1 MSAVL
6 TLLKLSNLLDS
17 KHPLDAFVSNLRVTA
32 INLRGGR
39 PAWSTAVGLGPIPY
53 RFAGSNPAPRISFS
67 PQVRASNHRCVH
79 QQAHR
84 RLDCYLRGWP
94 RESGD
99 LMTNDTT
106 DKQDD
111 EEEDWMD
118 YANAGFGETD
128 YSLWDEQ
135 PAEEQKE
142 EKEPDFDLNSS
153 PNQLGTHMEEIPR
166 APSPA
171 GHKHLVRIGTC
182 DPCLGRLGGK
192 KRFEQTIT
200 ESGVE
205 LRANVVRRD
214 SHLEA
219 ARSEIPLCPFCENL
233 YEEANLLADIIHD
246 AIQPYQATR
255 LQLGA
260 RIPKDQIDGEEEIR
274 KRFGAGGSD
283 ALKSGLVTEIARN
296 LNDRME
302 GKKLVNDKPQILAL
316 IDVLTLTVELDI
328 RAHYLYGRYKKLERG
343 IPQTRWPC
351 RACKGRGCEKCDKT
365 GLQYKK
371 SVQDLIGNPLLR
383 QFEAKEH
390 AFHGMGRED
399 IDVRC
404 MGQGRPFV
412 IEMKEPKIR
421 TVDLQAAQ
429 KSINDAAE
437 GSVIITSLRD
447 SNRSEV
453 VRVKDTPAEKSYTI
467 RFRVVPL
474 SEAEHAVL
482 TAPVDLTHVDVQD
495 RGGKGRKN
503 QKRRNRRGDRKN
515 DHKKPLP
522 AVIEVVE
529 GPSEEELKALKKA
542 ELVEKAEALGLTK
555 SGTKGDLIERIMS
568 AGPPPAV
575 NFELPTREFI
585 EETINKLAGV
595 KLAQRTPERVAHRRA
610 DLIRRRTVFE
620 TSEPLIE
627 VMDDGV
633 MEVEFT
639 LRCESGTYVKE
650 TIHGDA
656 GRTQPSLSSLIKAKC
671 DVLWLDVGDIHAD

>member
-1 MSAVL
+1 M
-6 TLLKLSNLLDS
+6 N
-17 KHPLDAFVSNLRVTA
+17 R
-32 INLRGGR
+32 RGAG
-39 PAWSTAVGLGPIPY
+39 PTAVFGVGPENAVI
-53 RFAGSNPAPRISFS
+53 
-67 PQVRASNHRCVH
+67 
-79 QQAHR
+79 
-84 RLDCYLRGWP
+84 
-94 RESGD
+94 
-99 LMTNDTT
+99 LMSNDTP
-106 DKQDD
+106 DKPD
-111 EEEDWMD
+111 EDEDWMK

-128 YSLWDEQ
+128 YSLWDDQ
-135 PAEEQKE
+135 PAEQDEAE
-142 EKEPDFDLNSS
+142 EEPDFDLNST

-182 DPCLGRLGGK
+182 DHCLGRLGGK
-192 KRFEQTIT
+192 KRYEQTIA
-200 ESGVE
+200 ESGAE
-205 LRANVVRRD
+205 IRASVVQRD
-214 SHLEA
+214 SHLEN
-219 ARSEIPLCPFCENL
+219 ARTEIPLCPFCENL
-233 YEEANLLADIIHD
+233 YEEADLLADIIHD
-246 AIQPYQATR
+246 AIQPYEATR

-260 RIPKDQIDGEEEIR
+260 RIPKDQIAAEEELR
-274 KRFGAGGSD
+274 KRLGAGGSD

-296 LNDRME
+296 LNDRLD

-328 RAHYLYGRYKKLERG
+328 RAHYLYGRYQKLERG

-351 RACKGRGCEKCDKT
+351 RACKGRGCEKCEGT

-371 SVQDLIGNPLLR
+371 SVQDLIGNPLLGL
-383 QFEAKEH
+383 FEAKEH

-404 MGQGRPFV
+404 LGQGRPFV

-421 TVDLQAAQ
+421 TVDLDAAM
-429 KSINDAAE
+429 KSINELAE
-437 GSVIITSLRD
+437 GSIKITGLRS

-467 RFRVVPL
+467 RFRVMPL
-474 SEAEHAVL
+474 SEAEHAML

-503 QKRRNRRGDRKN
+503 PKRRNRRGDRKN

-542 ELVEKAEALGLTK
+542 ELVERAEALGLSK
-555 SGTKGDLIERIMS
+555 SGTKGDLIERIMN
-568 AGPPPAV
+568 AGPPAPV
-575 NFELPTREFI
+575 MFDLPEADFI
-585 EETINKLAGV
+585 KETIDKLAGV
-595 KLAQRTPERVAHRRA
+595 KLFQRTPERVAHRRA
-610 DLIRRRTVFE
+610 DLIRKRTVFE
-620 TSEPLIE
+620 TSKPIIE
-627 VMDDGV
+627 TMPDGV
-633 MEVEFT
+633 LEVEFT

-650 TIHGDA
+650 TVHGDG

-671 DVLWLDVGDIHAD
+671 DVMWLDVGDIHAD

>member
-1 MSAVL
+1 MNRRGAGPFAVFGVGPENAVILMS
-6 TLLKLSNLLDS
+6 
-17 KHPLDAFVSNLRVTA
+17 
-32 INLRGGR
+32 
-39 PAWSTAVGLGPIPY
+39 
-53 RFAGSNPAPRISFS
+53 
-67 PQVRASNHRCVH
+67 
-79 QQAHR
+79 
-84 RLDCYLRGWP
+84 
-94 RESGD
+94 
-99 LMTNDTT
+99 NDTP
-106 DKQDD
+106 DKPD
-111 EEEDWMD
+111 EDEDWMK

-128 YSLWDEQ
+128 YSLWDDQ
-135 PAEEQKE
+135 PAEQDEAE
-142 EKEPDFDLNSS
+142 EEPDFDLNST

-182 DPCLGRLGGK
+182 DHCLGRLGGK
-192 KRFEQTIT
+192 KRYEQTIA
-200 ESGVE
+200 ESGAE
-205 LRANVVRRD
+205 IRASVVQRD
-214 SHLEA
+214 SHLEN
-219 ARSEIPLCPFCENL
+219 ARTEIPLCPFCENL
-233 YEEANLLADIIHD
+233 YEEADLLADIIHD
-246 AIQPYQATR
+246 AIQPYEATR

-260 RIPKDQIDGEEEIR
+260 RIPKDQIAAEEELR
-274 KRFGAGGSD
+274 KRLGAGGSD

-296 LNDRME
+296 LNDRLD

-328 RAHYLYGRYKKLERG
+328 RAHYLYGRYQKLERG

-351 RACKGRGCEKCDKT
+351 RACKGRGCEKCEGT

-371 SVQDLIGNPLLR
+371 SVQDLIGNPLLGL
-383 QFEAKEH
+383 FEAKEH

-404 MGQGRPFV
+404 LGQGRPFV

-421 TVDLQAAQ
+421 TVDLDAAM
-429 KSINDAAE
+429 KSINELAE
-437 GSVIITSLRD
+437 GSIKITGLRS

-467 RFRVVPL
+467 RFRVMPL

-503 QKRRNRRGDRKN
+503 PKRRNRRGDRKN

-542 ELVEKAEALGLTK
+542 ELVEKAEALGLSK
-555 SGTKGDLIERIMS
+555 SGTKGDLIERIMN
-568 AGPPPAV
+568 AGPPAPV
-575 NFELPTREFI
+575 MFDLPEADFI
-585 EETINKLAGV
+585 KETIDKLAGV
-595 KLAQRTPERVAHRRA
+595 KLFQRTPERVAHRRA
-610 DLIRRRTVFE
+610 DLIRKRTVFE
-620 TSEPLIE
+620 TSKPIIE
-627 VMDDGV
+627 TMPDGV
-633 MEVEFT
+633 LEVEFT

-650 TIHGDA
+650 TVHGDG

-671 DVLWLDVGDIHAD
+671 DVMWLDVGDIHAD

>member
-1 MSAVL
+1 MNRRGAGPFAVFGVGPENAVILMS
-6 TLLKLSNLLDS
+6 
-17 KHPLDAFVSNLRVTA
+17 
-32 INLRGGR
+32 
-39 PAWSTAVGLGPIPY
+39 
-53 RFAGSNPAPRISFS
+53 
-67 PQVRASNHRCVH
+67 
-79 QQAHR
+79 
-84 RLDCYLRGWP
+84 
-94 RESGD
+94 
-99 LMTNDTT
+99 NDTP
-106 DKQDD
+106 DKPD
-111 EEEDWMD
+111 EDEDWMK

-128 YSLWDEQ
+128 YSLWDDQ
-135 PAEEQKE
+135 PAEQE
-142 EKEPDFDLNSS
+142 EEAEEPDFDLNST

-182 DPCLGRLGGK
+182 DHCLGRLGGK
-192 KRFEQTIT
+192 KRYEQTIA
-200 ESGVE
+200 ESGAE
-205 LRANVVRRD
+205 IRASVVQRD
-214 SHLEA
+214 SHLEN
-219 ARSEIPLCPFCENL
+219 ARTEIPLCPFCENL
-233 YEEANLLADIIHD
+233 YEEADLLADIIHD
-246 AIQPYQATR
+246 AIQPYEATR

-260 RIPKDQIDGEEEIR
+260 RIPKDQIAAEEELR
-274 KRFGAGGSD
+274 KRLGAGGSD

-296 LNDRME
+296 LNDRLD

-328 RAHYLYGRYKKLERG
+328 RAHYLYGRYQKLERG

-351 RACKGRGCEKCDKT
+351 RACKGRGCEKCEGT

-371 SVQDLIGNPLLR
+371 SVQDLIGNPLLGL
-383 QFEAKEH
+383 FEAKEH

-404 MGQGRPFV
+404 LGQGRPFV

-421 TVDLQAAQ
+421 TVDLDAAMN
-429 KSINDAAE
+429 SINELAE
-437 GSVIITSLRD
+437 GSIKITGLRS

-467 RFRVVPL
+467 RFRVMPL

-503 QKRRNRRGDRKN
+503 PKRRNRRGDRKN

-542 ELVEKAEALGLTK
+542 ELVEKAEALGLSK
-555 SGTKGDLIERIMS
+555 SGTKGDLIERIMN
-568 AGPPPAV
+568 AGPPAPV
-575 NFELPTREFI
+575 MFDLPEVDFI
-585 EETINKLAGV
+585 KETIDKLAGV
-595 KLAQRTPERVAHRRA
+595 KLFQRTPERVAHRRA
-610 DLIRRRTVFE
+610 DLIRKRTVFE
-620 TSEPLIE
+620 TSKPIIE
-627 VMDDGV
+627 TMPDGV
-633 MEVEFT
+633 LEVEFT

-650 TIHGDA
+650 TVHGDG

-671 DVLWLDVGDIHAD
+671 DVMWLDVGDIHAD

>member
-1 MSAVL
+1 MNRRGAGPFAVFGVGPENAVISMS
-6 TLLKLSNLLDS
+6 
-17 KHPLDAFVSNLRVTA
+17 
-32 INLRGGR
+32 
-39 PAWSTAVGLGPIPY
+39 
-53 RFAGSNPAPRISFS
+53 
-67 PQVRASNHRCVH
+67 
-79 QQAHR
+79 
-84 RLDCYLRGWP
+84 
-94 RESGD
+94 
-99 LMTNDTT
+99 NDTPE
-106 DKQDD
+106 KPD
-111 EEEDWMD
+111 EDEDWMK

-128 YSLWDEQ
+128 YSLWDDQPTEQ
-135 PAEEQKE
+135 EEE
-142 EKEPDFDLNSS
+142 EEEPDFDLNST

-182 DPCLGRLGGK
+182 DHCLGRLGGK
-192 KRFEQTIT
+192 KRYEQTIA

-205 LRANVVRRD
+205 IRASVVQRD
-214 SHLEA
+214 SHLEN
-219 ARSEIPLCPFCENL
+219 ARTEIPLCPFCENL
-233 YEEANLLADIIHD
+233 YEEADLLADIIHD
-246 AIQPYQATR
+246 SIQPYEATR

-260 RIPKDQIDGEEEIR
+260 RIPKDQIAAEEELR
-274 KRFGAGGSD
+274 KRLGAGGSD

-296 LNDRME
+296 LNDRLD

-328 RAHYLYGRYKKLERG
+328 RAHYLYGRYQKLERG

-351 RACKGRGCEKCDKT
+351 RACKGRGCEKCEGT

-371 SVQDLIGNPLLR
+371 SVQDLIGNPLLGL
-383 QFEAKEH
+383 FEAKEH

-404 MGQGRPFV
+404 LGQGRPFV

-421 TVDLQAAQ
+421 TVDLDAAMN
-429 KSINDAAE
+429 SINELAE
-437 GSVIITSLRD
+437 GSIKITGLRS

-467 RFRVVPL
+467 RFRVMPL

-503 QKRRNRRGDRKN
+503 PKRRNRRGDRKN

-542 ELVEKAEALGLTK
+542 ELVEKAEALGLSK
-555 SGTKGDLIERIMS
+555 SGTKGDLIERIMN
-568 AGPPPAV
+568 AGPPAPV
-575 NFELPTREFI
+575 MFDLPEADFI
-585 EETINKLAGV
+585 KETIDKLAGV
-595 KLAQRTPERVAHRRA
+595 KLFQRTPERVAHRRA
-610 DLIRRRTVFE
+610 DLIRKRTVFE
-620 TSEPLIE
+620 TSKPIIE
-627 VMDDGV
+627 TMPDGV
-633 MEVEFT
+633 LEVEFT

-650 TIHGDA
+650 TVHGDG

-671 DVLWLDVGDIHAD
+671 DVMWLDVGDIHAD

>member
-1 MSAVL
+1 MNRRGAGPFAVFGVGPENAVILMS
-6 TLLKLSNLLDS
+6 
-17 KHPLDAFVSNLRVTA
+17 
-32 INLRGGR
+32 
-39 PAWSTAVGLGPIPY
+39 
-53 RFAGSNPAPRISFS
+53 
-67 PQVRASNHRCVH
+67 
-79 QQAHR
+79 
-84 RLDCYLRGWP
+84 
-94 RESGD
+94 
-99 LMTNDTT
+99 NDTPE
-106 DKQDD
+106 KPD
-111 EEEDWMD
+111 EDEDWMK

-128 YSLWDEQ
+128 YSLWDDQPTEQ
-135 PAEEQKE
+135 EEE
-142 EKEPDFDLNSS
+142 EEEPDFDLNST

-182 DPCLGRLGGK
+182 DHCLGRLGGK
-192 KRFEQTIT
+192 KRYEQTIA

-205 LRANVVRRD
+205 IRASVVQRD
-214 SHLEA
+214 SHLEN
-219 ARSEIPLCPFCENL
+219 ARTEIPLCPFCENL
-233 YEEANLLADIIHD
+233 YEEADLLADIIHD
-246 AIQPYQATR
+246 SIQPYEATR

-260 RIPKDQIDGEEEIR
+260 RIPKDQIAAEEELR
-274 KRFGAGGSD
+274 KRLGAGGSD

-296 LNDRME
+296 LNDRLD

-328 RAHYLYGRYKKLERG
+328 RAHYLYGRYQKLERG

-351 RACKGRGCEKCDKT
+351 RACKGRGCEKCEGT

-371 SVQDLIGNPLLR
+371 SVQDLIGNPLLGL
-383 QFEAKEH
+383 FEAKEH

-404 MGQGRPFV
+404 LGQGRPFV

-421 TVDLQAAQ
+421 TVDLDAAMN
-429 KSINDAAE
+429 SINELAE
-437 GSVIITSLRD
+437 GSIKITGLRS

-467 RFRVVPL
+467 RFRVMPL

-503 QKRRNRRGDRKN
+503 PKRRNRRGDRKN

-542 ELVEKAEALGLTK
+542 ELVEKAEALGLSK
-555 SGTKGDLIERIMS
+555 SGTKGDLIERIMN
-568 AGPPPAV
+568 AGPPAPV
-575 NFELPTREFI
+575 MFDLPEADFI
-585 EETINKLAGV
+585 KETIDKLAGV
-595 KLAQRTPERVAHRRA
+595 KLFQRTPERVAHRRA
-610 DLIRRRTVFE
+610 DLIRKRTVFE
-620 TSEPLIE
+620 TSKPIIE
-627 VMDDGV
+627 TMPDGV
-633 MEVEFT
+633 LEVEFT

-650 TIHGDA
+650 TVHGDG

-671 DVLWLDVGDIHAD
+671 DVMWLDVGDIHAD

>member
-1 MSAVL
+1 MNRRGAGPFAVFGVGPENAVILMS
-6 TLLKLSNLLDS
+6 
-17 KHPLDAFVSNLRVTA
+17 
-32 INLRGGR
+32 
-39 PAWSTAVGLGPIPY
+39 
-53 RFAGSNPAPRISFS
+53 
-67 PQVRASNHRCVH
+67 
-79 QQAHR
+79 
-84 RLDCYLRGWP
+84 
-94 RESGD
+94 
-99 LMTNDTT
+99 NDTP
-106 DKQDD
+106 DKPD
-111 EEEDWMD
+111 EDEDWMK

-128 YSLWDEQ
+128 YSLWDDQ
-135 PAEEQKE
+135 PAEQE
-142 EKEPDFDLNSS
+142 EEAEEPDFDLNST

-182 DPCLGRLGGK
+182 DHCLGRLGGK
-192 KRFEQTIT
+192 KRYEQTIA
-200 ESGVE
+200 ESGAE
-205 LRANVVRRD
+205 IRASVVQRD
-214 SHLEA
+214 SHLEN
-219 ARSEIPLCPFCENL
+219 ARTEIPLCPFCENL
-233 YEEANLLADIIHD
+233 YEEADLLADIIHD
-246 AIQPYQATR
+246 AIQPYEATR

-260 RIPKDQIDGEEEIR
+260 RIPKDQIAAEEELR
-274 KRFGAGGSD
+274 KRLGAGGSD

-296 LNDRME
+296 LNDRLN

-328 RAHYLYGRYKKLERG
+328 RAHYLYGRYQKLERG

-351 RACKGRGCEKCDKT
+351 RACKGRGCEKCEGT

-371 SVQDLIGNPLLR
+371 SVQDLIGNPLLGL
-383 QFEAKEH
+383 FEAKEH

-404 MGQGRPFV
+404 LGQGRPFV

-421 TVDLQAAQ
+421 TVDLDAAMN
-429 KSINDAAE
+429 SINELAE
-437 GSVIITSLRD
+437 GSIKITGLRS

-467 RFRVVPL
+467 RFRVMPL

-503 QKRRNRRGDRKN
+503 PKRRNRRGDRKN

-542 ELVEKAEALGLTK
+542 ELVEKAEALGLSK
-555 SGTKGDLIERIMS
+555 SGTKGDLIERIMN
-568 AGPPPAV
+568 AGPPAPV
-575 NFELPTREFI
+575 MFDLPEADFI
-585 EETINKLAGV
+585 KETIDKLAGV
-595 KLAQRTPERVAHRRA
+595 KLFQRTPERVAHRRA
-610 DLIRRRTVFE
+610 DLIRKRTVFE
-620 TSEPLIE
+620 TSKPIIE
-627 VMDDGV
+627 TMPDGV
-633 MEVEFT
+633 LEVEFT

-650 TIHGDA
+650 TVHGDG

-671 DVLWLDVGDIHAD
+671 DVMWLDVGDIHAD

>member
-1 MSAVL
+1 MS
-6 TLLKLSNLLDS
+6 
-17 KHPLDAFVSNLRVTA
+17 
-32 INLRGGR
+32 
-39 PAWSTAVGLGPIPY
+39 
-53 RFAGSNPAPRISFS
+53 
-67 PQVRASNHRCVH
+67 
-79 QQAHR
+79 
-84 RLDCYLRGWP
+84 
-94 RESGD
+94 
-99 LMTNDTT
+99 NDTP
-106 DKQDD
+106 DKPD
-111 EEEDWMD
+111 EDEDWMK

-128 YSLWDEQ
+128 YSLWDDQ
-135 PAEEQKE
+135 PAEHDEGDE
-142 EKEPDFDLNSS
+142 EPDFDLHST

-182 DPCLGRLGGK
+182 DHCLGRLGGK
-192 KRFEQTIT
+192 KRYEQTIA
-200 ESGVE
+200 ESGAE
-205 LRANVVRRD
+205 IRASVVRRD
-214 SHLEA
+214 SHLED
-219 ARSEIPLCPFCENL
+219 ARTEIPLCPFCENL
-233 YEEANLLADIIHD
+233 YEEADLLADIIYD
-246 AIQPYQATR
+246 AIQPYEATR

-260 RIPKDQIDGEEEIR
+260 RIPKDQITAEEELR
-274 KRFGAGGSD
+274 KRLGAGGSD

-296 LNDRME
+296 LNDRLD
-302 GKKLVNDKPQILAL
+302 GKKLVNDKPEILAL

-328 RAHYLYGRYKKLERG
+328 RAHYIYGRYQKLERG

-351 RACKGRGCEKCDKT
+351 RACKGRGCEKCDGT

-371 SVQDLIGNPLLR
+371 SVQDLIGNPLLGL
-383 QFEAKEH
+383 FEAEEH

-421 TVDLQAAQ
+421 TVDLEAAMN
-429 KSINDAAE
+429 SINELAE
-437 GSVIITSLRD
+437 GSINITGLRS

-467 RFRVVPL
+467 RFRVMPL

-503 QKRRNRRGDRKN
+503 PKRRNRRGDRKN

-542 ELVEKAEALGLTK
+542 ELVGRAEALGLAK
-555 SGTKGDLIERIMS
+555 SGTKGDLIERIMN
-568 AGPPPAV
+568 AGPPAPV
-575 NFELPTREFI
+575 MFDLPEAEFI
-585 EETINKLAGV
+585 KQTIDKLAGV
-595 KLAQRTPERVAHRRA
+595 KLFQRTPERVAHRRA
-610 DLIRRRTVFE
+610 DLIRKRTVFE
-620 TSEPLIE
+620 TSQPVIE
-627 VMDDGV
+627 TMPDGV
-633 MEVEFT
+633 LEVEFT

-650 TIHGDA
+650 TVHGDG

>member
-1 MSAVL
+1 MNRRGPGRIAVFGVGPENAVILMS
-6 TLLKLSNLLDS
+6 
-17 KHPLDAFVSNLRVTA
+17 
-32 INLRGGR
+32 
-39 PAWSTAVGLGPIPY
+39 
-53 RFAGSNPAPRISFS
+53 
-67 PQVRASNHRCVH
+67 
-79 QQAHR
+79 
-84 RLDCYLRGWP
+84 
-94 RESGD
+94 
-99 LMTNDTT
+99 NDTP
-106 DKQDD
+106 DKPD
-111 EEEDWMD
+111 EDEDWMK

-128 YSLWDEQ
+128 YSLWDDQ
-135 PAEEQKE
+135 PAEQNEVEQ
-142 EKEPDFDLNSS
+142 EPDFDLNST

-182 DPCLGRLGGK
+182 DHCLGRLGGK
-192 KRFEQTIT
+192 KRYEQTIA
-200 ESGVE
+200 ESGAE
-205 LRANVVRRD
+205 IRAGVVRRD
-214 SHLEA
+214 SHLEN
-219 ARSEIPLCPFCENL
+219 ARTEIPLCPFCENL
-233 YEEANLLADIIHD
+233 YEEADLLADIIYD
-246 AIQPYQATR
+246 AIQPYEATR

-260 RIPKDQIDGEEEIR
+260 RIPKDQIAAEEELR
-274 KRFGAGGSD
+274 KRLGAGGSD

-296 LNDRME
+296 LNDRLD

-328 RAHYLYGRYKKLERG
+328 RAHYLYGRYQKLERG

-351 RACKGRGCEKCDKT
+351 RACKGRGCEKCDGT

-371 SVQDLIGNPLLR
+371 SVQDLIGNPLLGL
-383 QFEAKEH
+383 FEAKEH

-412 IEMKEPKIR
+412 IEMKEPKTR
-421 TVDLQAAQ
+421 TVDLDTAMN
-429 KSINDAAE
+429 SINELAE
-437 GSVIITSLRD
+437 GSINITGLRS

-467 RFRVVPL
+467 RFRVMPL

-503 QKRRNRRGDRKN
+503 PKRRNRRGDRKN

-542 ELVEKAEALGLTK
+542 ELVEKAEALGLAK
-555 SGTKGDLIERIMS
+555 SGTKGELIERIMS
-568 AGPPPAV
+568 AGPPAPV
-575 NFELPTREFI
+575 MFDLPEAEFI
-585 EETINKLAGV
+585 KETIDKLAGV
-595 KLAQRTPERVAHRRA
+595 KLFQRTPERVAHRRA
-610 DLIRRRTVFE
+610 DLIRKRTVFE
-620 TSEPLIE
+620 TSKPIIE
-627 VMDDGV
+627 TMPDGV
-633 MEVEFT
+633 LEVEFT

-650 TIHGDA
+650 TVHGDG

-671 DVLWLDVGDIHAD
+671 DVMWLDVGDIHAD